1 MSTLQDVKPKKV
13 EIKFRDGSVHEVQFT
28 LNALALLEEK
38 YGDVIML
45 INDLSSIIISLDKG
59 SFVAIRY
66 MLWAALQHEAEP
78 LTETEVGN
86 MIDINSLQD
95 ISGLLTE
102 AVGNDMPTEEQILAV
117 AGPVPAKAVEA
128 PNH

>member
-38 YGDVIML
+38 YGDV
-45 INDLSSIIISLDKG
+45 DAAFEKLDKG

-78 LTETEVGN
+78 LTEAEVGN

-117 AGPVPAKAVEA
+117 AGSVPVKAVEA

>member
-13 EIKFRDGSVHEVQFT
+13 EITFRDGSVHEVQFT

-38 YGDVIML
+38 YGDV
-45 INDLSSIIISLDKG
+45 DTAFEKLDKG

-66 MLWAALQHEAEP
+66 MLWAALQHEDNP
-78 LTETEVGN
+78 LTENEVGN
-86 MIDINSLQD
+86 MIDVNSLSE
-95 ISGLLTE
+95 ISGLLNTAAE
-102 AVGNDMPTEEQILAV
+102 SSMPTEEQLIAV
-117 AGPVPAKAVEA
+117 AGPVPVPVQVKAVES